1 MKAVQEARRASDALG
16 TAYDANTMV
25 DSSIIQD
32 KTVSKL
38 KEVGAV

>member
-32 KTVSKL
+32 KTVTKL
-38 KEVGAV
+38 KEVGAI